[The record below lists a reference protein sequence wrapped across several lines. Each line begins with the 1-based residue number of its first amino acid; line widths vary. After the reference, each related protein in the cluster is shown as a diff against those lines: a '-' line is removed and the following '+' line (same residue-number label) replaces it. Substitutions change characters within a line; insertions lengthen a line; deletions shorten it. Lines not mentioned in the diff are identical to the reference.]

1 MCVPRRQMCCDP
13 LAAELA
19 IVRDPLQP
27 RFGGAFFL
35 RGVGQPWGSGPT
47 EGTVNATNLDQPADV
62 LWLPVTDA
70 SVRGIVGGEQKHFA
84 SLRAAIL
91 FIMETLPPRDRAT
104 AWITLQSGSL
114 QIEEIEKLYGELD
127 RQEGN

>member
-1 MCVPRRQMCCDP
+1 MAKPDV
-13 LAAELA
+13 
-19 IVRDPLQP
+19 
-27 RFGGAFFL
+27 
-35 RGVGQPWGSGPT
+35 T
-47 EGTVNATNLDQPADV
+47 EGTVNNIDLDQSADV

-114 QIEEIEKLYGELD
+114 QMEEIEKLYGELD
-127 RQEGN
+127 RREGN